1 MSTYKYIHDV
11 KAKIKVGTEYMYMN
25 ILVHVVHRMC
35 PNDDSNH
42 VYAWILKIMVYK
54 VVVDLTGFNL
64 YVAI

>member
-1 MSTYKYIHDV
+1 
-11 KAKIKVGTEYMYMN
+11 MYMN